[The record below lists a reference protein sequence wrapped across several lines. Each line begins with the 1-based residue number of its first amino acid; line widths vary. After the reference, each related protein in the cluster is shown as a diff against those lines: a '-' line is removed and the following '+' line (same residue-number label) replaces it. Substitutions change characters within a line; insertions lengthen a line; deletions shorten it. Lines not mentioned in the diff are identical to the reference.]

1 MALARAYRLALAL
14 VAAALASSSCGGGSP
29 TIAPIPP
36 AVVAPDS
43 APSGDGEGAS
53 ANGCPLG
60 KGDPAAECAA
70 RSPQLL
76 AAMDTALDLLV
87 RSRPELF
94 DTREEAGANTGQ
106 YRVLDREAYLDGV
119 LANLR
124 AAGLCAE
131 RTLDRERIRV
141 KSSNTFSEEWDVLTS
156 SGFIR
161 RGSYSYRQT
170 CEPAVF
176 PVEAPDLIAYVRT
189 AFFSFECSAG
199 VSAPPP
205 PEGKLPLG
213 CDGFVTATP
222 KQLNGTD
229 VPASIHGTEIEW
241 ELREGSDVVR
251 VEPDPRFSNPF
262 NKVLRTT
269 GKVDGFVLCATVL
282 GKTGC
287 LNGRTIP

>member
-1 MALARAYRLALAL
+1 VSA
-14 VAAALASSSCGGGSP
+14 SCGGG
-29 TIAPIPP
+29 TAPVTP
-36 AVVAPDS
+36 AAPVVVAADP
-43 APSGDGEGAS
+43 APSRGGEGAS
-53 ANGCPLG
+53 ANSCPLG
-60 KGDPAAECAA
+60 KGDPAAECAK
-70 RSPQLL
+70 RSPELL
-76 AAMDTALDLLV
+76 AAMDAAIDRIVRERPDL
-87 RSRPELF
+87 F
-94 DTREEAGANTGQ
+94 NTQEEAGANTGQ
-106 YRVLDREAYLDGV
+106 YRVLDRDAYVDGV
-119 LANLR
+119 IANLR

-131 RTLDRERIRV
+131 RTLDRERVQV
-141 KSSNTFSEEWDVLTS
+141 KSANTFSEEWDVLTS

-222 KQLNGTD
+222 KQRNGTD
-229 VPASIHGTEIEW
+229 VPSWIHGTGIEW